1 MRANS
6 AGLEGWVA
14 VELPFFLTILFIFFS
29 RIFDVSLATL
39 RIIYLTRG
47 QSKLAAVIGFVEV
60 MLYVIALSMVLDN
73 LDNPLNVVI
82 YGLGFAAG
90 NYVGSL
96 IEEKVAVGY
105 VNVQVITM
113 HNGVNLEEKL
123 REMGYGVTSM
133 ECYGKTGTHRILQIL
148 MKRRVLPAFLKDL
161 RALDQQA
168 FISIADT
175 RKIMGGYFS
184 RMKAK

>member
-1 MRANS
+1 MA
-6 AGLEGWVA
+6 
-14 VELPFFLTILFIFFS
+14 LPYIVTCIFIFFS
-29 RIFDVSLATL
+29 RIFDVSLGTL

-47 QSKLAAVIGFVEV
+47 QSKLAAAIGFVEV
-60 MLYVIALSMVLDN
+60 MIYVVALSMVLGN
-73 LDNPLNVVI
+73 LDRPLNVII

-90 NYVGSL
+90 TYVGSL

-105 VNVQVITM
+105 VSVQVISM
-113 HNGVNLEEKL
+113 NNGGDLEGTL
-123 REMGYGVTSM
+123 RSLGFGVTSV
-133 ECYGKTGTHRILQIL
+133 ECYGKDGPHRILHIL
-148 MKRRVLPAFLKDL
+148 MKRKALPNFLKDL
-161 RALDQQA
+161 RVLDRQA

>member
-1 MRANS
+1 
-6 AGLEGWVA
+6 
-14 VELPFFLTILFIFFS
+14 VELSFYLTLLFIFFS

-47 QSKLAAVIGFVEV
+47 QSKLAAAIGFFEV
-60 MLYVIALSMVLDN
+60 ILYVLALSMVLDN
-73 LDNPLNVVI
+73 LDHPLNVVI
-82 YGLGFAAG
+82 YGLGFATG

-96 IEEKVAVGY
+96 IEEKVAVGF

-133 ECYGKTGTHRILQIL
+133 ECYGKTGAHRILQIL
-148 MKRRVLPAFLKDL
+148 IKRKALPCFLKDL
-161 RALDQQA
+161 HELDQQA
-168 FISIADT
+168 FVSIQDA

>member
-1 MRANS
+1 MAMP
-6 AGLEGWVA
+6 V
-14 VELPFFLTILFIFFS
+14 VLTYIFIFFS
-29 RIFDVSLATL
+29 RIFDVSLGTL

-47 QSKLAAVIGFVEV
+47 RSKLAASIGFIEV
-60 MLYVIALSMVLDN
+60 MLYIIALSMVLGN
-73 LDNPLNVVI
+73 LDRPLNIVI

-113 HNGVNLEEKL
+113 HNCVDLEEAL
-123 REMGYGVTSM
+123 REMGFGVTSM
-133 ECYGKTGTHRILQIL
+133 ECYGKEGLHRILHIL
-148 MKRRVLPAFLKDL
+148 MKRRTLPVFLAKM
-161 RALDQQA
+161 RELDRQA
-168 FISIADT
+168 FISIFDT
-175 RKIMGGYFS
+175 RRIMGGYFA